1 MPCYYPM
8 LERKIRTHF
17 ADVAPLDMPEH
28 GVKMALFIALSRFM
42 FSDITMQDEDA
53 KIKFLVALGHL
64 WREKDLNE
72 TPKRLF
78 EDEYFVSV
86 DTVKLHIQE
95 IFHCIPTP
103 QQTLFVDNLATE
115 LCEYHSHISAC
126 LNYLKECE
134 TVGPDH
140 TEYSETSWPLL
151 ESFPARRHCRNHD
164 FDDWL
169 CDSRD
174 IQIFVD
180 TLYVPNSIVWSRYYG
195 SGMAERAAI
204 SEAGEDEYDDQMEA
218 LEHVSRLRDLQREV
232 IDEMADEVV
241 SEANEDEVVSEANE
255 DEVEVEVEDEVE
267 VEVEEN
273 NAEYDLSA
281 QQDEEFA
288 PESEDD
294 EDYNEDEES
303 EDEDEESEDE
313 DEEDAEDED
322 EEDAE
327 DEDDEFV
334 SELDLAEISSIGT
347 IDDNTDDELEYTLIT
362 RHVR

>member
-17 ADVAPLDMPEH
+17 TDVAPLDMPEH

-53 KIKFLVALGHL
+53 KIKFLIALGHL

-140 TEYSETSWPLL
+140 GEYSETSWPLL

-169 CDSRD
+169 CDSH
-174 IQIFVD
+174 QLQHFVD
-180 TLYVPNSIVWSRYYG
+180 GLYRPGSIVWAEYYSDG
-195 SGMAERAAI
+195 VGLARREAI
-204 SEAGEDEYDDQMEA
+204 SEADEDEYEEQTEA
-218 LEHVSRLRDLQREV
+218 LEHVSRLRDLQQEV
-232 IDEMADEVV
+232 IDEMADEV
-241 SEANEDEVVSEANE
+241 EVVSEANE
-255 DEVEVEVEDEVE
+255 D
-267 VEVEEN
+267 EVEEN

-288 PESEDD
+288 PNNHNED
-294 EDYNEDEES
+294 EDEAEDEEDAEDEES
-303 EDEDEESEDE
+303 EDEDE
-313 DEEDAEDED
+313 DA
-322 EEDAE
+322 
-327 DEDDEFV
+327 EFV

-347 IDDNTDDELEYTLIT
+347 IDDNTDDELEYTISPDMFDD
-362 RHVR
+362 

>member
-1 MPCYYPM
+1 M
-8 LERKIRTHF
+8 LERKIQTHF

-53 KIKFLVALGHL
+53 KIKFLIALGHL

-86 DTVKLHIQE
+86 DTVKLHIEE
-95 IFHCIPTP
+95 IFHCIPSP
-103 QQTLFVDNLATE
+103 QQSLFVDNLATE

-126 LNYLKECE
+126 LNYLKDCE

-140 TEYSETSWPLL
+140 GEYSETSWPLL

-164 FDDWL
+164 FGDWL
-169 CDSRD
+169 CDSH
-174 IQIFVD
+174 QLQHFVD
-180 TLYVPNSIVWSRYYG
+180 GLYRPGSIVWTQYYSDG
-195 SGMAERAAI
+195 VGLARREAI
-204 SEAGEDEYDDQMEA
+204 SEADEDEYEEQTEA
-218 LEHVSRLRDLQREV
+218 LEYVNQLRE
-232 IDEMADEVV
+232 ADM
-241 SEANEDEVVSEANE
+241 SILLEAGANVQAE
-255 DEVEVEVEDEVE
+255 HS
-267 VEVEEN
+267 
-273 NAEYDLSA
+273 EYDLSA

-294 EDYNEDEES
+294 EDYN
-303 EDEDEESEDE
+303 
-313 DEEDAEDED
+313 DAEDED
-322 EEDAE
+322 EESDS
-327 DEDDEFV
+327 EFV

-347 IDDNTDDELEYTLIT
+347 IDDNNTDDELEYTISSDMFDD
-362 RHVR
+362 

>member
-1 MPCYYPM
+1 
-8 LERKIRTHF
+8 
-17 ADVAPLDMPEH
+17 
-28 GVKMALFIALSRFM
+28 M

-53 KIKFLVALGHL
+53 KIKFLIALGHL

-86 DTVKLHIQE
+86 DTVKLHLQE

-126 LNYLKECE
+126 INYLKDCE

-164 FDDWL
+164 FGDWL

-180 TLYVPNSIVWSRYYG
+180 TLYVPNSIIWSRYYG

-204 SEAGEDEYDDQMEA
+204 SEAEEDEYDDQIEA
-218 LEHVSRLRDLQREV
+218 LEHVSRLRDLQQEV
-232 IDEMADEVV
+232 IDEMADEV
-241 SEANEDEVVSEANE
+241 
-255 DEVEVEVEDEVE
+255 EVEVEVEDEVE
-267 VEVEEN
+267 

-288 PESEDD
+288 PESE
-294 EDYNEDEES
+294 N
-303 EDEDEESEDE
+303 
-313 DEEDAEDED
+313 
-322 EEDAE
+322 E
-327 DEDDEFV
+327 DEDDTEFV

-347 IDDNTDDELEYTLIT
+347 IDDNTDDELEYMAHRPPLPDMFDD
-362 RHVR
+362 